1 VVLQGGIKMKKNMRG
16 QKHTC
21 SNCGANGKDYGG
33 DLGIVYG
40 CEGDFES
47 PCFQEYLSTIREA

>member
-1 VVLQGGIKMKKNMRG
+1 MKKNMRG